1 MKLDINLRV
10 LFSALFLILLTSTIY
25 PTNSNA
31 EKPSSVITQSDPCE
45 GNGTEIIVRP
55 GSDGSCELQPDVQ
68 KITFLRIDLCTE
80 EPTAPTT
87 SAALDRTNCQ
97 TFFKNDDGA
106 EASVAKGVNTPIGEA
121 SDYLKVAQGT
131 YTHGSITMS
140 NVFKYTSSVTFDGVM
155 TDVSGANGSTTCV
168 TRPGSIDIVYGYSD
182 NINAAQSNVSCTP
195 NAVASEISIG
205 VNTMTTSG
213 NPPNLRCNHLLN
225 FNGTNGI
232 VAGYALE
239 ADDTL
244 VDGVGA
250 LGLTDQIKNGA
261 NGCNSRNSNEI
272 SKVMGVMAFATP
284 LVIGANTAGIRV
296 EFNNTQGLM
305 LDNGGNANL
314 ISKWDVAFFD
324 FTLTALPLPRNKGD
338 FR

>member
-31 EKPSSVITQSDPCE
+31 EEPSSTVTTLPACG
-45 GNGTEIIVRP
+45 GNGTGIIETP
-55 GSDGSCELQPDVQ
+55 GTTDCELTPDVQ

-87 SAALDRTNCQ
+87 SAPLDRTNCQ
-97 TFFKNDDGA
+97 TYFKKDDGA
-106 EASVAKGVNTPIGEA
+106 EATVEQGVNTPIGDE
-121 SDYLKVAQGT
+121 SDYLDVNPGT

-140 NVFKYTSSVTFDGVM
+140 NVFKYTSSVTFDGLM
-155 TDVSGANGSTTCV
+155 KDVDSANGSTTCV
-168 TRPGSIDIVYGYSD
+168 TRPGSIDIIYGYSD
-182 NINAAQSNVSCTP
+182 NINSAESNVSCTA
-195 NAVASEISIG
+195 NAVAAEISIG
-205 VNTMTTSG
+205 VNTMTTENG
-213 NPPNLRCNHLLN
+213 TNDCHHLLN

-250 LGLTDQIKNGA
+250 VDTDQIKNGT
-261 NGCNSRNSNEI
+261 NGCKSRKNNGI

-284 LVIGANTAGIRV
+284 LVIGANTAGIQV
-296 EFNNTQGLM
+296 EFNNTQGLR
-305 LDNGGNANL
+305 LDDGGNINR
-314 ISKWDVAFFD
+314 IFKWDVAFFD
-324 FTLTALPLPRNKGD
+324 FTLTAVPLPRNKGD

>member
-31 EKPSSVITQSDPCE
+31 EPSFTATNLPACG
-45 GNGTEIIVRP
+45 GNGTGIIETP
-55 GSDGSCELQPDVQ
+55 GTTDCELTPDTQ

-87 SAALDRTNCQ
+87 SAPLDRTNCQ
-97 TFFKNDDGA
+97 TFFKKDDGA
-106 EASVAKGVNTPIGEA
+106 EATVEQGVNTPIGEA
-121 SDYLKVAQGT
+121 SDYSDVAYGT

-140 NVFKYTSSVTFDGVM
+140 NVFKYASRVTFNDTM
-155 TDVSGANGSTTCV
+155 TDVSGANGSTICV
-168 TRPGSIDIVYGYSD
+168 TRPGSLDIIYGYNN
-182 NINAAQSNVSCTP
+182 NINAAQSNVSCTAG
-195 NAVASEISIG
+195 AVASEISIG
-205 VNTMTTSG
+205 INTMTMDANNDCT
-213 NPPNLRCNHLLN
+213 HLLN

-250 LGLTDQIKNGA
+250 VIVEDNDLDQIKANKTGCRTGADNG
-261 NGCNSRNSNEI
+261 I

-284 LVIGANTAGIRV
+284 LVIGANTAGIQV
-296 EFNNTQGLM
+296 EFNNTQGLR
-305 LDNGGNANL
+305 LDDGGGTDR
-314 ISKWDVAFFD
+314 IFKWDVAFFD
-324 FTLTALPLPRNKGD
+324 FTLTAITKRTKGAI
-338 FR
+338 R

>member
-31 EKPSSVITQSDPCE
+31 EKPSSVVTQSAPCV
-45 GNGTEIIVRP
+45 GNETGIITRP
-55 GSDGSCELQPDVQ
+55 ETTDCELQPDIQ

-87 SAALDRTNCQ
+87 SAPLDRTNCK
-97 TFFKNDDGA
+97 TYFKNDDGA
-106 EASVAKGVNTPIGEA
+106 ETPVTKGAGAQIGDT
-121 SDYLKVAQGT
+121 SDYLDVGYGT
-131 YTHGSITMS
+131 FTHGSITMS
-140 NVFKYTSSVTFDGVM
+140 SVFKYTSSVTFTGTM
-155 TDVSGANGSTTCV
+155 TDVSGAGGSSTCV
-168 TRPGSIDIVYGYSD
+168 TRPGSIDIIYGYSD
-182 NINAAQSNVSCTP
+182 NINAAQSNVSCTA

-205 VNTMTTSG
+205 INTMTMDG
-213 NPPNLRCNHLLN
+213 NNDCNHLLN

-250 LGLTDQIKNGA
+250 VDTDQIKNGA
-261 NGCNSRNSNEI
+261 NGCNSRNSNGI

-284 LVIGANTAGIRV
+284 LVIGANTAGIQV
-296 EFNNTQGLM
+296 EFNNTQGLK
-305 LDNGGNANL
+305 LDDGGGTNRVY
-314 ISKWDVAFFD
+314 KWDVAFFD
-324 FTLTALPLPRNKGD
+324 FTLTAVPKRTKGTI
-338 FR
+338 R

>member
-31 EKPSSVITQSDPCE
+31 EKPSSTVTTLPACG
-45 GNGTEIIVRP
+45 GNGTGIIETP
-55 GSDGSCELQPDVQ
+55 GTTDCELTPDVQ

-87 SAALDRTNCQ
+87 SAPLDRTNCQ

-106 EASVAKGVNTPIGEA
+106 EATVEQGVNTPIGVT
-121 SDYLKVAQGT
+121 SDYLDVNHGT

-140 NVFKYTSSVTFDGVM
+140 NVFKYTSSVTFNGEM
-155 TDVSGANGSTTCV
+155 KDVDSANGSTTCV
-168 TRPGSIDIVYGYSD
+168 TRPGSIDIIYGYSD
-182 NINAAQSNVSCTP
+182 NINSAQSNVSCTAG
-195 NAVASEISIG
+195 AVASEISIG
-205 VNTMTTSG
+205 VNTMTTTG
-213 NPPNLRCNHLLN
+213 APPNCSHLLN

-261 NGCNSRNSNEI
+261 NGCNSRNSNGI

-284 LVIGANTAGIRV
+284 LVIGANTAGIQV

-305 LDNGGNANL
+305 LDDGGNTNR
-314 ISKWDVAFFD
+314 IFKWDVAFFD

>member
-31 EKPSSVITQSDPCE
+31 ETPSSVVTPLAACV
-45 GNGTEIIVRP
+45 GNGTGIITLP
-55 GSDGSCELQPDVQ
+55 GQLDCELQPDIQ

-87 SAALDRTNCQ
+87 SAPLDRTNCQ
-97 TFFKNDDGA
+97 TFFKKDDGA
-106 EASVAKGVNTPIGEA
+106 EATVEQGVNTPIGEL
-121 SDYLKVAQGT
+121 SDYLDVNHGT

-140 NVFKYTSSVTFDGVM
+140 NVFKYTSSVTFNGEM
-155 TDVSGANGSTTCV
+155 KDVDSANGSTTCV
-168 TRPGSIDIVYGYSD
+168 TRPGSIDIVYGYSN
-182 NINAAQSNVSCTP
+182 NINSAQSNVSCTAG
-195 NAVASEISIG
+195 AVASEISIG
-205 VNTMTTSG
+205 INTMTMDANNDCT
-213 NPPNLRCNHLLN
+213 HLLN

-250 LGLTDQIKNGA
+250 VIVEDNDVDQIKANKTGCESRKSNG
-261 NGCNSRNSNEI
+261 I

-284 LVIGANTAGIRV
+284 LVIGANTAGIQV
-296 EFNNTQGLM
+296 EFNNTQGLR
-305 LDNGGNANL
+305 LDDGGGTDR
-314 ISKWDVAFFD
+314 IFKWDVAFFD
-324 FTLTALPLPRNKGD
+324 FTLTAITKRTKGVI
-338 FR
+338 R

>member
-31 EKPSSVITQSDPCE
+31 EEPSSTATNLPACG
-45 GNGTEIIVRP
+45 GNGTGIIETP
-55 GSDGSCELQPDVQ
+55 GTTDCELTPDVQ

-80 EPTAPTT
+80 KPTAPTT
-87 SAALDRTNCQ
+87 SAALDLTNCQ
-97 TFFKNDDGA
+97 TYFKKDDGA
-106 EASVAKGVNTPIGEA
+106 EATVEQGVNTPIGEA
-121 SDYLKVAQGT
+121 SDYSDVAYGT

-140 NVFKYTSSVTFDGVM
+140 NVFKYASRVTFNDTM
-155 TDVSGANGSTTCV
+155 TDVSGANGSTICV
-168 TRPGSIDIVYGYSD
+168 TRPGSLDIIYGYNN
-182 NINAAQSNVSCTP
+182 NINAAQSNVSCTA

-205 VNTMTTSG
+205 VNTMTTENG
-213 NPPNLRCNHLLN
+213 TNDCHHLLN

-250 LGLTDQIKNGA
+250 VDTDQIKNGA
-261 NGCNSRNSNEI
+261 NGCNSRNSNGI

-284 LVIGANTAGIRV
+284 LVIGANTAGIQV
-296 EFNNTQGLM
+296 EFNNTQGLR
-305 LDNGGNANL
+305 LDDGGGTDR
-314 ISKWDVAFFD
+314 IFKWDVAFFD
-324 FTLTALPLPRNKGD
+324 FTLTAITKRTKGVI
-338 FR
+338 R

>member
-31 EKPSSVITQSDPCE
+31 ETPSSVVTPLAACV
-45 GNGTEIIVRP
+45 GNGTGIITLP
-55 GSDGSCELQPDVQ
+55 GTTDCELTPDVQ

-80 EPTAPTT
+80 KPTAPTT
-87 SAALDRTNCQ
+87 SAALDLTNCQ
-97 TFFKNDDGA
+97 TYFKKDDGA
-106 EASVAKGVNTPIGEA
+106 EATVEQGVNTPIGEL
-121 SDYLKVAQGT
+121 SDYLKVAYGT

-140 NVFKYTSSVTFDGVM
+140 NVFKYTSSVTFTGTM

-168 TRPGSIDIVYGYSD
+168 TRPGSIDIIYGYSD
-182 NINAAQSNVSCTP
+182 NINAAQSNVSCTA

-205 VNTMTTSG
+205 VNTMTTENG
-213 NPPNLRCNHLLN
+213 TNDCHHLLN

-250 LGLTDQIKNGA
+250 VDTDQIKNGA
-261 NGCNSRNSNEI
+261 NGCNSRNSNGI

-284 LVIGANTAGIRV
+284 LVIGANTAGIQV

-305 LDNGGNANL
+305 LDNGGNTNR
-314 ISKWDVAFFD
+314 IFKWDVAFFD
-324 FTLTALPLPRNKGD
+324 FTLTAVPLPRNKGD

>member
-31 EKPSSVITQSDPCE
+31 EKPSSEVTQSAPCV
-45 GNGTEIIVRP
+45 GNGTGIITLP
-55 GSDGSCELQPDVQ
+55 GTTDCELTPDIQ

-87 SAALDRTNCQ
+87 SAPLDRTNCQ

-106 EASVAKGVNTPIGEA
+106 EATVEQGVNTPIGVT
-121 SDYLKVAQGT
+121 SDYLDVNHGT

-140 NVFKYTSSVTFDGVM
+140 NVFKYTSSVTFSGEM
-155 TDVSGANGSTTCV
+155 KDVDSANGSTTCV
-168 TRPGSIDIVYGYSD
+168 TRPGSIDIIYGYSD
-182 NINAAQSNVSCTP
+182 NINAAQSNVSCTA

-205 VNTMTTSG
+205 VNTMTTENG
-213 NPPNLRCNHLLN
+213 TNDCRHLLN

-250 LGLTDQIKNGA
+250 LGLTDQINNGA
-261 NGCNSRNSNEI
+261 NGCNSRNSNGI

-284 LVIGANTAGIRV
+284 LVIGANTAGIQV

-305 LDNGGNANL
+305 LDNGGNANR
-314 ISKWDVAFFD
+314 IFKWDVAFFD
-324 FTLTALPLPRNKGD
+324 FTLTAVPLPRNKGD

>member
-1 MKLDINLRV
+1 MKLDIILRV

-31 EKPSSVITQSDPCE
+31 EKPSDIVGLSAPCV
-45 GNGTEIIVRP
+45 GNGTGIITLP
-55 GSDGSCELQPDVQ
+55 GTTDCELTPDIQ

-87 SAALDRTNCQ
+87 SAPLDRTNCQ

-106 EASVAKGVNTPIGEA
+106 EASVEQGVNTPIGAA
-121 SDYLKVAQGT
+121 SDYLDVNHGT

-140 NVFKYTSSVTFDGVM
+140 NVFKYTSSVTFTGEM
-155 TDVSGANGSTTCV
+155 KDVDSANGSTICV
-168 TRPGSIDIVYGYSD
+168 TRPGSIDIIYGYSN
-182 NINAAQSNVSCTP
+182 NINSAQSNVSCTAG
-195 NAVASEISIG
+195 AVASEISIG
-205 VNTMTTSG
+205 INTMTMDG
-213 NPPNLRCNHLLN
+213 NNDCTHLLN

-250 LGLTDQIKNGA
+250 VDTDQIKNGA
-261 NGCNSRNSNEI
+261 NGCISRNSNGI

-284 LVIGANTAGIRV
+284 LVIGANTAGIQV

-305 LDNGGNANL
+305 LDDGGNTNR
-314 ISKWDVAFFD
+314 IFKWDVAFFD
-324 FTLTALPLPRNKGD
+324 FTLTAVPLPRNKGD

>member
-31 EKPSSVITQSDPCE
+31 EKPSSVIAQSDPCE
-45 GNGTEIIVRP
+45 GNGTEIIKRP
-55 GSDGSCELQPDVQ
+55 ANSCELQPDVQ

-87 SAALDRTNCQ
+87 SAPLDRTNCQ
-97 TFFKNDDGA
+97 TFFKNDGGA
-106 EASVAKGVNTPIGEA
+106 EASVTKGVNTPIGDE
-121 SDYLKVAQGT
+121 SDYLDVNYGT

-140 NVFKYTSSVTFDGVM
+140 NVFKYTSSVTFDGIM
-155 TDVSGANGSTTCV
+155 KDVDSDDGSTTCV
-168 TRPGSIDIVYGYSD
+168 TRPGSIDIIYGYSD
-182 NINAAQSNVSCTP
+182 NINSAESNVSCTP

-239 ADDTL
+239 ANDTL

-250 LGLTDQIKNGA
+250 LGLTDQIKNGV
-261 NGCNSRNSNEI
+261 NGCNSRNSNGI

-284 LVIGANTAGIRV
+284 LVIGANTAGIQV

-305 LDNGGNANL
+305 LDDGGNTNR
-314 ISKWDVAFFD
+314 IFKWDVAFFD
-324 FTLTALPLPRNKGD
+324 FTLTAVPLPRNKGD

>member
-1 MKLDINLRV
+1 MKLDINLRL
-10 LFSALFLILLTSTIY
+10 LFSAFFLILLTSTIY

-31 EKPSSVITQSDPCE
+31 ETPSSTVTTLPACG
-45 GNGTEIIVRP
+45 GNGTGIITLP
-55 GSDGSCELQPDVQ
+55 GTTDCELTPDIQ

-87 SAALDRTNCQ
+87 SAALDKTNCH
-97 TFFKNDDGA
+97 TYFKNDDGA
-106 EASVAKGVNTPIGEA
+106 EATVEQGVNTPIGEA
-121 SDYLKVAQGT
+121 SDYSDVAYGT

-140 NVFKYTSSVTFDGVM
+140 NVFKYASRVTFDGTM
-155 TDVSGANGSTTCV
+155 TDVSESGGSTTCV
-168 TRPGSIDIVYGYSD
+168 TRPGSIDIIYGYSD
-182 NINAAQSNVSCTP
+182 NINAAQSNVSCTA

-205 VNTMTTSG
+205 INTMTTENG
-213 NPPNLRCNHLLN
+213 TNDCHHLLN

-250 LGLTDQIKNGA
+250 VIVEDNDLDQIKANKTGCRTGADNG
-261 NGCNSRNSNEI
+261 I

-284 LVIGANTAGIRV
+284 LVIGANTAGIQV
-296 EFNNTQGLM
+296 EFNNTQGLR
-305 LDNGGNANL
+305 LDDGGNNNR
-314 ISKWDVAFFD
+314 IFKWDVAFFD
-324 FTLTALPLPRNKGD
+324 FTLTAITKRTKGAI
-338 FR
+338 R